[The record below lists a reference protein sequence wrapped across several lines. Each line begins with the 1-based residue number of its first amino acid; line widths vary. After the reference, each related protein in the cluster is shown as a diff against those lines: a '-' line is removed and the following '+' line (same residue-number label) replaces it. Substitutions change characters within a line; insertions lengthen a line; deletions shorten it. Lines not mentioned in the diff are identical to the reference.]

1 MHFWPSSIN
10 RKYSQMRRQPKI
22 SSKTKTFS
30 FSRSK
35 PCKSVHSGLQNFVW
49 MTINGFNRYT
59 AVFTTILLKY
69 SPSTAGMN
77 AACLPWNLVTGADAP
92 TRPANLLPTTLLC
105 VNKGAGRFKRDT
117 TWRARFKI
125 SKTTANTAK
134 SIESKTH
141 MWGKP
146 GRAANKSRR
155 VPHGEGSSGRTWSTS
170 NNGQGQPIHPS
181 CFLLFH
187 QAARRFRY
195 RKSQGPHCGKEACR
209 RVVDAL
215 CGDAELA
222 LRPGQRLWNSSLPT
236 YGHNAG
242 RE

>member
-1 MHFWPSSIN
+1 MNDNQWVQSLYWDGIYH
-10 RKYSQMRRQPKI
+10 YTSQAQPLYLRYD
-22 SSKTKTFS
+22 SGCACPETWLPVLMLLHDLRTF
-30 FSRSK
+30 F
-35 PCKSVHSGLQNFVW
+35 Q
-49 MTINGFNRYT
+49 
-59 AVFTTILLKY
+59 
-69 SPSTAGMN
+69 
-77 AACLPWNLVTGADAP
+77 
-92 TRPANLLPTTLLC
+92 
-105 VNKGAGRFKRDT
+105 
-117 TWRARFKI
+117 
-125 SKTTANTAK
+125 
-134 SIESKTH
+134 TH
-141 MWGKP
+141 T
-146 GRAANKSRR
+146 ANKSRKL
-155 VPHGEGSSGRTWSTS
+155 PHGEGSSGRTWSTS

-187 QAARRFRY
+187 QVTRSFRS